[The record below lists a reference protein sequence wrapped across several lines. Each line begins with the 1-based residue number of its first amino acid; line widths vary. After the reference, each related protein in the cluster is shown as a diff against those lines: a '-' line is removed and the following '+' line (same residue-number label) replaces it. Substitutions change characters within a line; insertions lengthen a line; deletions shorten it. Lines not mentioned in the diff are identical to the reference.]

1 MSRDLTPDFAAALAA
16 PDLRPVIFFEGEF
29 ASGPLRLWSGL
40 GEIGWAGQSWSGA
53 GALLGLG
60 AIEETSEVVAGGTS
74 VSLSGIPPDLVQ
86 LCIAEARQGLPGRV
100 WLGLLT
106 PEGQIVAD
114 PILAFAGRLDVPEIT
129 DDAENCRIT
138 ISYESRLIDLNTAR
152 SWRYTHESQQALHP
166 GDRGF
171 EYVTA
176 IQDREI
182 TWGRG

>member
-1 MSRDLTPDFAAALAA
+1 MSRDLTPDFAAALADQ
-16 PDLRPVIFFEGEF
+16 DLRPVIFFEGEF
-29 ASGPLRLWSGL
+29 ASGTVRLWSGL
-40 GEIGWAGQSWSGA
+40 GEIGWAGNSWSGA

-74 VSLSGIPPDLVQ
+74 VSLSGIPLDLVQ
-86 LCIAEARQGLPGRV
+86 MAIAEARQGLPGRV

-106 PEGQIVAD
+106 FEGQIIAD
-114 PILAFAGRLDVPEIT
+114 PVLAFAGRLDVPEIT
-129 DDAENCRIT
+129 DDADTCRIT

-166 GDRGF
+166 GDLGF
-171 EYVTA
+171 EYVAA
-176 IQDREI
+176 IQDREV